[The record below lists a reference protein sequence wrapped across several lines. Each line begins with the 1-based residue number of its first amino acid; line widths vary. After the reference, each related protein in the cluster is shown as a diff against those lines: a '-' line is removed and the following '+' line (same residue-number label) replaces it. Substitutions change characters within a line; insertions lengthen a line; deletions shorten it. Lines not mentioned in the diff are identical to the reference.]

1 MKSLLSNFQSALLHS
16 TRWTPSIKPQT
27 ATFLHKY
34 ANDFANTA
42 NPVSIPVFLF
52 LNGQWRGGGG
62 VEGSTV
68 EGYMLCLTKNSTP
81 LEPRPNLI
89 LFDLLHC
96 YEKFIHAVGDH
107 HRPRKNTRLSAQH
120 LFGKQYLIFFTRGQK
135 IFQDFATLMLGGKF
149 LWTSCRPQGPM

>member
-68 EGYMLCLTKNSTP
+68 EGYMLCLTKNSHHQSPAQTLYFLTYYTATKNSFTLP
-81 LEPRPNLI
+81 EI
-89 LFDLLHC
+89 TIGQD
-96 YEKFIHAVGDH
+96 KIHG
-107 HRPRKNTRLSAQH
+107 LSAQW
-120 LFGKQYLIFFTRGQK
+120 YLAECGQDLAEFVDEIK
-135 IFQDFATLMLGGKF
+135 LSEDEI
-149 LWTSCRPQGPM
+149 